1 MFRLKKGYLVEIVLL
16 AHALLPLKK
25 VTKVKEKIY
34 FIKKSMYLHEPN
46 GLRYEETG
54 CVEVFI

>member
-1 MFRLKKGYLVEIVLL
+1 MEIVLL

-34 FIKKSMYLHEPN
+34 FIKKSMYLHELN
-46 GLRYEETG
+46 GLRYGETG